1 MINDPLVSAIV
12 ITYNRKKLLKETI
25 DSILNQTYENFEL
38 IVVDNFSD
46 YDFFTHMDCLNDKR
60 IRPFQNAN
68 NGVIA
73 VNRNFGIEK
82 AKGKYITFCD
92 DDDIWLHEKL
102 EKQVSLM
109 ERRNEVGLSYVLFS
123 IITENGSI
131 TGEFPKPKNRYR
143 GNIFRSLYFKPV
155 IANSGI
161 MMRKDLIS
169 SVGMLNED
177 FDLIATE
184 DYDFLLRAAL
194 ETEIDYVESKP
205 LLLWRRGAN
214 SMSRG
219 LIKQWKRSL
228 FMRRKFKNR
237 VDNWLYFI
245 TVLHHSIY
253 FLIIYIKSI
262 KHRYN

>member
-1 MINDPLVSAIV
+1 MNNDPLISAIV

-38 IVVDNFSD
+38 IVVDTFSN
-46 YDFFTHMDCLNDKR
+46 YDFFSHMNCLNDNR

-82 AKGKYITFCD
+82 SKGKYIAFCD
-92 DDDIWLHEKL
+92 DDDIWLSEKL

-109 ERRNEVGLSYVLFS
+109 EQRNNIGLSYVLFS
-123 IITENGSI
+123 NLNENGSI
-131 TGEFPKPKNRYR
+131 TGELPKPKNRYR
-143 GNIFRSLYFKPV
+143 GHIFRSLYVKPV

-161 MMRKDLIS
+161 IVRKDLFF

-177 FDLIATE
+177 VDLVATE

-205 LLLWRRGAN
+205 
-214 SMSRG
+214 
-219 LIKQWKRSL
+219 
-228 FMRRKFKNR
+228 
-237 VDNWLYFI
+237 
-245 TVLHHSIY
+245 
-253 FLIIYIKSI
+253 
-262 KHRYN
+262 